1 MCQYRACEENFRMPY
16 FFARRYDIYY
26 IGIVYTK
33 IYTGFTDN
41 FCIYLL
47 RNFYKK
53 YLMFNVR
60 RLESSQYFYGRVF
73 VMQMISGTVK
83 NAVQLQVLNNKWQ
96 QKKES
101 GKLTKEERNAR
112 ENWTQDDYIIQ
123 DIKEQ
128 AENNRQVEYDTKI
141 DNKIMAG
148 GTLTPEE
155 EKYLEQNN
163 PEALKKYKEIKAE
176 KKNYEEKLRKC
187 KTKDEVER
195 VKLNTMG
202 EYASSLKKVVN
213 DPLIPKSEKLA
224 KAQEMLAKT
233 NNVQEVHI
241 KFVGSLE
248 YEELPTEGEEAQER
262 AEERQ
267 AEYDRVADNVNDS
280 TENVDNEE
288 TADNIDSTENVESA
302 DTTAGTDYI
311 QNTEDTDTTPMTDHI
326 KNAENTDNND
336 TVAGSVQKSH
346 HSEKNNSAPAMKAEG
361 GTDSVHDEHEHR
373 KNNKKTYSAHT
384 SAGTSNV
391 IKRTDVIID
400 DIKDTCSK
408 VLGQSISYTV

>member
-1 MCQYRACEENFRMPY
+1 
-16 FFARRYDIYY
+16 
-26 IGIVYTK
+26 
-33 IYTGFTDN
+33 
-41 FCIYLL
+41 
-47 RNFYKK
+47 
-53 YLMFNVR
+53 
-60 RLESSQYFYGRVF
+60 
-73 VMQMISGTVK
+73 MQMISGTVK

-128 AENNRQVEYDTKI
+128 AENNREVEYDTKI

-267 AEYDRVADNVNDS
+267 AEYDRMADNVNDS
-280 TENVDNEE
+280 TENADNEE
-288 TADNIDSTENVESA
+288 TADNIDSTENVE
-302 DTTAGTDYI
+302 
-311 QNTEDTDTTPMTDHI
+311 
-326 KNAENTDNND
+326 NTDNGD
-336 TVAGSVQKSH
+336 
-346 HSEKNNSAPAMKAEG
+346 SAPAMKAEG
-361 GTDSVHDEHEHR
+361 RTDSVHDEHEHR
-373 KNNKKTYSAHT
+373 KTNKKPYSTHT

-400 DIKDTCSK
+400 DIKDICSK

>member
-1 MCQYRACEENFRMPY
+1 
-16 FFARRYDIYY
+16 
-26 IGIVYTK
+26 
-33 IYTGFTDN
+33 
-41 FCIYLL
+41 
-47 RNFYKK
+47 
-53 YLMFNVR
+53 
-60 RLESSQYFYGRVF
+60 
-73 VMQMISGTVK
+73 MQMISGTVK

-163 PEALKKYKEIKAE
+163 PDALKKYKEIKAE

-267 AEYDRVADNVNDS
+267 AEYDRVADNVNDN

-288 TADNIDSTENVESA
+288 TADNIDSTQNV
-302 DTTAGTDYI
+302 
-311 QNTEDTDTTPMTDHI
+311 
-326 KNAENTDNND
+326 ENTDNND
-336 TVAGSVQKSH
+336 TGAGSVQKSH
-346 HSEKNNSAPAMKAEG
+346 HREKNNSAPAMKAEV

-373 KNNKKTYSAHT
+373 KTNKKTYSAHT

-408 VLGQSISYTV
+408 VLGQSIGYTV

>member
-1 MCQYRACEENFRMPY
+1 
-16 FFARRYDIYY
+16 
-26 IGIVYTK
+26 
-33 IYTGFTDN
+33 
-41 FCIYLL
+41 
-47 RNFYKK
+47 
-53 YLMFNVR
+53 
-60 RLESSQYFYGRVF
+60 
-73 VMQMISGTVK
+73 MQMISGTVK

-128 AENNRQVEYDTKI
+128 AENNREVEYDTKI

-262 AEERQ
+262 AEEMQ
-267 AEYDRVADNVNDS
+267 AEYDSVADNVNDI

-302 DTTAGTDYI
+302 DKTAGTDYI
-311 QNTEDTDTTPMTDHI
+311 QNTEDTTPMTDHI
-326 KNAENTDNND
+326 KNGENTDNDD
-336 TVAGSVQKSH
+336 TGAGSNNA
-346 HSEKNNSAPAMKAEG
+346 KNIGGAEG
-361 GTDSVHDEHEHR
+361 GTDSVHDGHEHR
-373 KNNKKTYSAHT
+373 KTNKKTYSAHT
-384 SAGTSNV
+384 SAGTSNIV
-391 IKRTDVIID
+391 KRTDVIID
-400 DIKDTCSK
+400 DIKDICSK

>member
-1 MCQYRACEENFRMPY
+1 MCGGWKLVC
-16 FFARRYDIYY
+16 
-26 IGIVYTK
+26 
-33 IYTGFTDN
+33 
-41 FCIYLL
+41 
-47 RNFYKK
+47 
-53 YLMFNVR
+53 
-60 RLESSQYFYGRVF
+60 FYGRVF

-128 AENNRQVEYDTKI
+128 AENNREVEYDTKI

-267 AEYDRVADNVNDS
+267 AEYDSVADNVNDI

-302 DTTAGTDYI
+302 DKTAGTDYI
-311 QNTEDTDTTPMTDHI
+311 QNTEDTTPMTDHI
-326 KNAENTDNND
+326 KNGENTDNDD
-336 TVAGSVQKSH
+336 TGAGSNNA
-346 HSEKNNSAPAMKAEG
+346 KNIG
-361 GTDSVHDEHEHR
+361 GADSVHDGHEHR
-373 KNNKKTYSAHT
+373 KTNKKTYSAHT
-384 SAGTSNV
+384 SAGTSNIV
-391 IKRTDVIID
+391 KRTDVIID
-400 DIKDTCSK
+400 DIKDICSK